1 MIKEDTVDDIDFA
14 SGSILEG
21 DDRLTLLRQ
30 AAQELDARRSH
41 LGPSQ
46 GEIPNTAEGDL
57 VREMMEDAASFE
69 GFPRVY
75 KITEKDFLVAKAV
88 VPNRFKELSKSLNF
102 YELRSPIYLHPAPQ
116 WAFNR
121 LEMML
126 VLRANNME
134 PHVQPLTYQI
144 LPSKEFQNV
153 VSIDGHIEVRL
164 DEDFKFSAST
174 PTFAADTDYAKVSAG
189 AGISTQVDS
198 GGGMVI
204 GPFQY
209 HLKKVRLDH
218 SPVGTQKVW
227 WRLDGTKFFE
237 GEDLGLIVI
246 IQVPKATKE
255 IEITAAMMASRAFK
269 YAPTNLFQAIQQLPQ
284 AMRAFFENGTPLRS
298 QTTWDISPCL

>member
-1 MIKEDTVDDIDFA
+1 MDNIDFT
-14 SGSILEG
+14 SGSMLEG
-21 DDRLTLLRQ
+21 VDRRNLLQQ

-41 LGPSQ
+41 LGPSHS
-46 GEIPNTAEGDL
+46 EVPKTAEGDL

-75 KITEKDFLVAKAV
+75 KITEKDFLAAKAI
-88 VPNRFKELSKSLNF
+88 VPLRFKELSKSFNF
-102 YELRSPIYLHPAPQ
+102 YELRSPIYLHPAPH
-116 WAFNR
+116 WAFDR
-121 LEMML
+121 LEMIL
-126 VLRANNME
+126 VLRANNAE
-134 PHVQPLTYQI
+134 PHLQPFAYQI

-153 VSIDGHIEVRL
+153 VSIDGRIEVRL
-164 DEDFKFSAST
+164 NEDFQFSAST
-174 PTFAADTDYAKVSAG
+174 PTFAADTGYAKVSAG
-189 AGISTQVDS
+189 AGISAQVVS

-218 SPVGTQKVW
+218 GPVGTQKVW

-255 IEITAAMMASRAFK
+255 VEIAAAMTSSRVFK
-269 YAPTNLFQAIQQLPQ
+269 YAPTNLFQAVQQLPK
-284 AMRAFFENGTPLRS
+284 AMRAFFEKGAPISS
-298 QTTWDISPCL
+298 QTAWDISPCL